1 MFVTRCSSFKSGAAV
16 LSYINYA
23 KTSILC
29 VNRMHISGMSISG
42 ISISGMHISD
52 MPISGMHISG
62 VPISGMPISGIVFV
76 PGQNLSGIVSKS
88 R

>member
-29 VNRMHISGMSISG
+29 VNRMPISGMHISGMSISG
-42 ISISGMHISD
+42 ISISGMHIS
-52 MPISGMHISG
+52 GMHISS
-62 VPISGMPISGIVFV
+62 VPISGIVFV